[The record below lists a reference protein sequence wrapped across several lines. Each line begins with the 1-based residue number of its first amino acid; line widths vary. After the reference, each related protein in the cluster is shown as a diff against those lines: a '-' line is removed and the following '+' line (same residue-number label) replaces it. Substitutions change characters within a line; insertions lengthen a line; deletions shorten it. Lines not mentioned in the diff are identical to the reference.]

1 MIDRPEAHLPRSTR
15 LFLLLVGGVVALGS
29 LLVVLAMPELRP
41 DGGSLAARETQVAG
55 GEPGFTLLLTALG
68 GTDSDAAWRSATILQ
83 AFLIAIPALWMPL
96 TIARIFHRAR
106 AGYAFLLLP
115 PLMWLLNNGTVL
127 VGTEFGITD
136 EVSSDRVP
144 LPLGMV
150 ASLTF
155 LSLSVTLLFTT
166 YRLTRGRL
174 VAATALI
181 LFLAA
186 LTGTFGWLAGVAV
199 ALPAAVLWWL
209 NLRRGRRLLPAALI
223 AILLIVGAIG
233 AQSAASWVASSTSP
247 SATAN
252 GSVWEDV
259 YAGLTYPQPILDR
272 PSATGVTE
280 QDVAAVR
287 GSADTAHQEFLE
299 AVATNPGAVATTL
312 FQKTIATLK
321 HYGAMIIVIA
331 VGLVLALTRRAHQS
345 RSLSA
350 ALIIAV
356 PPLVLGLAY
365 ASATMPVVHN
375 FSVLSAALSYLV
387 ALSLGGLVWSVTS
400 MPSHVRSVERGRI
413 SSRGVVLVRSEHPL
427 GDDIDLTVVVPTRN
441 GAEVLPETLSLLGQE
456 LGENDEIIVVENGS
470 TDETTTTVETIAKNW
485 PHPSTLLLRHSS
497 PGLGE
502 ALRAGTLAS
511 RGRRLL
517 LTADDLPFGFT
528 DLKEFRKLPQA
539 TAVAIGSK
547 AHPDSTVVRSRA
559 RMIQSRIFRFLRESL
574 LQSQV
579 GDSQGTLWVDGAWG
593 REFARLSREDGLM
606 WTTELVLAAEQQGHR
621 VVEVPVSLVE
631 RHETGTSRFR
641 GGDAIR
647 SVLGFVRLAIYKDDY
662 CNEDWARSTR
672 PDAAPIE
679 VEWEAR

>member
-1 MIDRPEAHLPRSTR
+1 M
-15 LFLLLVGGVVALGS
+15 VAIGS
-29 LLVVLAMPELRP
+29 LLVVLAVPELRP
-41 DGGSLAARETQVAG
+41 QPGSLAARATHVAG
-55 GEPGFTLLLTALG
+55 GEPGFTLLLTLLG
-68 GTDSDAAWRSATILQ
+68 GTESDAAWRSAAVLQ
-83 AFLIAIPALWMPL
+83 AFLIAIPSLWMPL
-96 TIARIFHRAR
+96 AVARIFHRAR
-106 AGYAFLLLP
+106 AGYALLLLP

-136 EVSSDRVP
+136 DVSSDRVP

-155 LSLSVTLLFTT
+155 LGLSLALLFTT
-166 YRLTRGRL
+166 YRLSRARL
-174 VAATALI
+174 IGATALV
-181 LFLAA
+181 LLLAA
-186 LTGTFGWLAGVAV
+186 LAGSFGWLAGVSV
-199 ALPAAVLWWL
+199 ALSASVLWWL
-209 NLRRGRRLLPAALI
+209 HLPRGRRLLPAALV
-223 AILLIVGAIG
+223 AIVMVAGALG
-233 AQSAASWVASSTSP
+233 AQSAAVWAASSTP
-247 SATAN
+247 VSASARA
-252 GSVWEDV
+252 SAWEDL
-259 YAGLTYPQPILDR
+259 YTGLTYPRPLLDR
-272 PSATGVTE
+272 PSITGVTE
-280 QDVAAVR
+280 ADVEDVRDSPDAAREQFLATAANDPGGVAA
-287 GSADTAHQEFLE
+287 TI
-299 AVATNPGAVATTL
+299 
-312 FQKTIATLK
+312 FQKVLATLK
-321 HYGAMIIVIA
+321 HFGAMIIVIV

-350 ALIIAV
+350 ALMIAV

-365 ASATMPVVHN
+365 ASLTMPVVHN

-387 ALSLGGLVWSVTS
+387 ALSLGALVWSVTS

-413 SSRGVVLVRSEHPL
+413 SSRAGILVRAEYPADS
-427 GDDIDLTVVVPTRN
+427 GIDLTVVVPTRN

-456 LGENDEIIVVENGS
+456 LGAEDEIIVVENGS
-470 TDETTTTVETIAKNW
+470 TDETTKTVGEIVRTW
-485 PHPSTLLLRHSS
+485 PHPSKLLMRHSA

-528 DLKEFRKLPQA
+528 DLQQFRKLSSS

-547 AHPDSTVVRSRA
+547 AHPDSEVVRSRT
-559 RMIQSRIFRFLRESL
+559 RMIQSKIFRFLRESL
-574 LQSQV
+574 LQSRV

-606 WTTELVLAAEQQGHR
+606 WTTELVLAAEQQDHR

-631 RHETGTSRFR
+631 RHETGASRFR

-662 CNEDWARSTR
+662 CNEDWERSTR
-672 PDAAPIE
+672 PDSAPID
-679 VEWEAR
+679 A